1 MSTCFIRFGLKS
13 KEAAEDRQLPEMP
26 LHFKN
31 CRGELLRYNL
41 RKLGELTFHLARAG
55 RTEDLVSHCL
65 FNYDW
70 VYAKVTLML
79 TLTTSFTSFT
89 SFTSLSSCVRPPW
102 PPSWQTTQTLS
113 DSAAQPRSNK

>member
-1 MSTCFIRFGLKS
+1 
-13 KEAAEDRQLPEMP
+13 MP
-26 LHFKN
+26 LVFPSSEENVK
-31 CRGELLRYNL
+31 RFNL

-70 VYAKVTLML
+70 VYAKVTL
-79 TLTTSFTSFT
+79 FTSFT
-89 SFTSLSSCVRPPW
+89 SFTSLSSCVRPPL

>member
-1 MSTCFIRFGLKS
+1 MPTCFVRFGLKS

-79 TLTTSFTSFT
+79 S
-89 SFTSLSSCVRPPW
+89 P
-102 PPSWQTTQTLS
+102 PPSPPSPPCLAVCGPPGLPPGRLHRRSQILQPSRDQT
-113 DSAAQPRSNK
+113 NKVSW